1 MKHVFAKRFLS
12 ILLVAIM
19 LVSAFAAC
27 GETLDDSSAPESVGS
42 LASAPESS
50 EAQNS
55 SSAESSEVSVEAS
68 DTSED
73 NSAEEST
80 EEAPNRAT

>member
-1 MKHVFAKRFLS
+1 MKRRSYSISSFA
-12 ILLVAIM
+12 LLLALLM

-27 GETLDDSSAPESVGS
+27 GETLDNSSAPESVGS

-50 EAQNS
+50 EVQNS

-68 DTSED
+68 DTSEE
-73 NSAEEST
+73 STEEST
-80 EEAPNRAT
+80 ERSLL